1 MIGGVALKE
10 TCEANGR
17 VKRNGGIGDMEKV
30 VVVQGGA
37 VVGWYVSD
45 GSMGLNRNVQGSVL
59 EIDGVERINPRVH

>member
-1 MIGGVALKE
+1 
-10 TCEANGR
+10 
-17 VKRNGGIGDMEKV
+17 MEKV

-59 EIDGVERINPRVH
+59 EIDGVARINPRVH